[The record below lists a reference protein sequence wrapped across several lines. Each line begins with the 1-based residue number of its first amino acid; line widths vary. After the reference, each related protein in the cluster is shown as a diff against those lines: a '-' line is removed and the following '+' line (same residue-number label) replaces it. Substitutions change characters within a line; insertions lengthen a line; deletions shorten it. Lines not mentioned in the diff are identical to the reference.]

1 MYCIAR
7 RIVVLILTQ
16 TITWASIL
24 NIPSYSG
31 EMLVFQMEEVWQ
43 HRLGCSL
50 QGRGLTMMTELMP
63 GIVGQ
68 ITGSNWYYIARLGQV
83 AGVAGIVSKD
93 RNGNME

>member
-1 MYCIAR
+1 M
-7 RIVVLILTQ
+7 LILTQ

-83 AGVAGIVSKD
+83 P
-93 RNGNME
+93 